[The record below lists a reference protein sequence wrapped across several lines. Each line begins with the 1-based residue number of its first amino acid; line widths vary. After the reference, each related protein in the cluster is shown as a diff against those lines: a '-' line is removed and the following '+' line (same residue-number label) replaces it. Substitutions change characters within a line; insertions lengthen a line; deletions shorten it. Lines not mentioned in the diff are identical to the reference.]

1 MCKVRIREA
10 IQRWKRSSHGS
21 VFCLWGLSNLIFAK
35 KHSTQHIPPG
45 VNHNTSLWD
54 SNALI
59 LASFVRF
66 RWYSND
72 LEACLDPPCGAATWS
87 YHAASCSLLL
97 RVPPSNLTP
106 SLVRLPPSGTSAR
119 PRTIVQ
125 KRESRDSLFMLGS
138 NPSTLSGSCWERP
151 RRRSSSNLT
160 VNKHPVSHV
169 RIRDDSCFDCHVR

>member
-1 MCKVRIREA
+1 MRIEQLNLCKETFNATHPTRCKPQHVTVG
-10 IQRWKRSSHGS
+10 QQ
-21 VFCLWGLSNLIFAK
+21 CSNL
-35 KHSTQHIPPG
+35 
-45 VNHNTSLWD
+45 TSQA
-54 SNALI
+54 S
-59 LASFVRF
+59 SFVRF
-66 RWYSND
+66 GWYSND
-72 LEACLDPPCGAATWS
+72 LKAYLDTRCSVATWS

-97 RVPPSNLTP
+97 RVPLSNLTP

-125 KRESRDSLFMLGS
+125 KRESRDSLFMLRS
-138 NPSTLSGSCWERP
+138 NPSTLSRSCWERP